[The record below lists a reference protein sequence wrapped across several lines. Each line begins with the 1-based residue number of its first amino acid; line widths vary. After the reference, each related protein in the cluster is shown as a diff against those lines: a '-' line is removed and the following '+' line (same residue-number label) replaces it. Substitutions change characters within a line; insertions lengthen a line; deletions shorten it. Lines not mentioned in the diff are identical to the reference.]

1 MEKITVYKEIKTTE
15 TFELDIEDLKNCY
28 LKGNDNL
35 NNKLNYLGI
44 WTDKI
49 GLKVVEIRNQK
60 MIEFDVSKNKSVY
73 TRVDIERFMKN
84 NSNVQVISK
93 DSFRKEVD
101 RIINILTE
109 VNK

>member
-35 NNKLNYLGI
+35 NNTLNYLGI

-60 MIEFDVSKNKSVY
+60 MIGFDVSKNKSVY